1 LVGRLTRDGR
11 WELSH
16 GIIKKDDYWKLLAQL
31 QPWITNNKPFV
42 NIVEEKLKYFVHDE
56 ENYVIANFDMIFQRV
71 KGLIENYHINTPK
84 LEKIF
89 TIPVN
94 KRKNVGK
101 RIKRKNPET
110 ALLRK
115 KLRKFRSK
123 YKQGRKTSK
132 NPTGIR
138 KLTQLKYQAIKYQ
151 V

>member
-1 LVGRLTRDGR
+1 M
-11 WELSH
+11 
-16 GIIKKDDYWKLLAQL
+16 AQL

-89 TIPVN
+89 TIPIN

-123 YKQGRKTSK
+123 YKQRRKTSK